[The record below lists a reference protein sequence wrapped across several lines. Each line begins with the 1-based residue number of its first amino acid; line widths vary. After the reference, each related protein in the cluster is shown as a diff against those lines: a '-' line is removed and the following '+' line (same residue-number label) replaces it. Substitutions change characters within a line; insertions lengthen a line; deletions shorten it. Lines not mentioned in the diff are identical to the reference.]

1 MVFLFRDKSVINILF
16 LLLLSMAVH
25 THLFFTPITI
35 LQTADD
41 GLISICLQQFIA
53 GLNPTILFILY
64 QLIILLQAIRINL
77 FLDQYRMYPQAGYTA
92 AMAYILLTA
101 VIKEWSVI
109 SSALIANFLLIWMLM
124 KVARLYNQQSP
135 KTVLFNIGFIMGLSI
150 MAYHPI
156 AIMVLVLLFSLGIM
170 RAFQLQ
176 EWFVLLMGI
185 LLPFYFLI
193 AWLYVNDAPQTFL
206 YYLPKFYFNN
216 KLFPI
221 HEKLLIA
228 SSLVFVIT
236 VITGLFF
243 WQQFNSRLVIQM
255 RKNWSVLIVT
265 LFIITLS
272 PFIFRHAGITT
283 FLMAAVPASG
293 FVGAAF
299 SYPKRLILPNLLF
312 WILIAVIVLNNLELI
327 V

>member
-1 MVFLFRDKSVINILF
+1 
-16 LLLLSMAVH
+16 MAVH

-35 LQTADD
+35 LQTGDD
-41 GLISICLQQFIA
+41 GLISICLQQFIT
-53 GLNPTILFILY
+53 GLNPTLLFILY
-64 QLIILLQAIRINL
+64 QVIILLQAIRINL

-92 AMAYILLTA
+92 AMAYVLLTA

-150 MAYHPI
+150 IAYHPI

-193 AWLYVNDAPQTFL
+193 AWLYVNDTPQTFL
-206 YYLPKFYFNN
+206 QYLPKFYVNK

-228 SSLVFVIT
+228 SSLVFVIA

-255 RKNWSVLIVT
+255 RKNWNVLLVT

-272 PFIFRHAGITT
+272 PFIFRYAGIST
-283 FLMAAVPASG
+283 FLMAVVPASG

-312 WILIAVIVLNNLELI
+312 WILIAIIVLNNLELI

>member
-1 MVFLFRDKSVINILF
+1 
-16 LLLLSMAVH
+16 MAVH

-35 LQTADD
+35 LETGDD
-41 GLISICLQQFIA
+41 GLISIYLQQFIA
-53 GLNPTILFILY
+53 GLDPTLLFILY

-92 AMAYILLTA
+92 ALAYVLLTA
-101 VIKEWSVI
+101 IIKEWSAI

-124 KVARLYNQQSP
+124 KVARLYNQQFP
-135 KTVLFNIGFIMGLSI
+135 KTVLFNLGFIMGLSI
-150 MAYHPI
+150 MGYHPI

-193 AWLYVNDAPQTFL
+193 AWLYVYDVPQTFL
-206 YYLPKFYFNN
+206 HYLPKFYFNN
-216 KLFPI
+216 NLFPI
-221 HEKLLIA
+221 HKKLLITG
-228 SSLVFVIT
+228 SLTFLVA
-236 VITGLFF
+236 VITGLFS

-255 RKNWSVLIVT
+255 RKNWSVLVLT
-265 LFIITLS
+265 LFIVMVS
-272 PFIFRHAGITT
+272 PFIFRYAGITT
-283 FLMAAVPASG
+283 FLMAAVPAST

-312 WILIAVIVLNNLELI
+312 WILVVVIVLNNLELI
-327 V
+327 VSNSSISAT